1 MQTAKSLYIFTGTVY
16 TNSGRQAP
24 KIGPGHASI
33 SKDAEVTC
41 MLTQLTVSNYAIAE
55 RVELQFSK
63 GMTAL
68 TGETGAGKSIVLDAL
83 GLAMGGRADAG
94 AVRHGA
100 KRADITAT
108 FDVANIPEAA
118 EWLSSHE
125 LDDDNDCILRRVIS
139 KDGRSRAYING
150 QPCPLAHLKDLGG
163 VLMDIHSQHQH
174 QSLLRKE
181 THRKLLDE
189 FAGVE
194 PLAADTHAAF
204 KAWNQTR
211 QRLTERQQ
219 NADET
224 EAKLQLLRYQVEELD
239 RLALEDGEQE
249 RLEEEQAQ
257 LSQADAVLHSSHQ
270 AALLCTEE
278 ETSAA
283 GLVRQA
289 LQQLEQLPVEVPA
302 LADTLQMLSEAQ
314 IQISEAGDNLRRFVD
329 DYEADPA
336 RLAEVEE
343 RLSAIY
349 QMARKHRIGPEEL
362 PELHQRL
369 SAELAELDG
378 GAGSLEQLEAELD
391 SQRATFDEL
400 ASKLTDARERAAVEL
415 DQRIAGE
422 LAQLSMPNMQFVTH
436 LSRNKGDEPAP
447 HGQQDIEFLVSAN
460 PGQPARSLAKVAS
473 GGELSRISL
482 AIQVVVAQTSTTPT
496 LVFDEVDVGIGGGTA
511 EVVGRL
517 LRALGENGQVL
528 CVTHLPQ
535 VAAQCHQHLFVS
547 KFTERDATFSK
558 IETLDD
564 QGRIDEVARMLG
576 GVDMTEHTI
585 AHAREM
591 FSKGQATHH

>member
-1 MQTAKSLYIFTGTVY
+1 
-16 TNSGRQAP
+16 
-24 KIGPGHASI
+24 
-33 SKDAEVTC
+33 

-55 RVELQFSK
+55 RVELQFGK

-83 GLAMGGRADAG
+83 GLTMGGRADAG

-108 FDVANIPEAA
+108 FDVSGIPDALQ
-118 EWLSSHE
+118 WLEEHE
-125 LDDDNDCILRRVIS
+125 LDDDSDCILRRAIS

-150 QPCPLAHLKDLGG
+150 QPCPLTHLKELGG
-163 VLMDIHSQHQH
+163 LLMDIHSQHQH

-181 THRKLLDE
+181 THRKLVDE
-189 FAGVE
+189 FAGAE
-194 PLAADTHAAF
+194 DLA
-204 KAWNQTR
+204 NQTR
-211 QRLTERQQ
+211 EAWKTWNQIRTKLAERQQ
-219 NADET
+219 NAEES
-224 EAKLQLLRYQVEELD
+224 EARLQLLRYQVEELD
-239 RLALEDGEQE
+239 RLAMESGEQE
-249 RLEEEQAQ
+249 LLEHEQAQ
-257 LSQADAVLHSSHQ
+257 LSQADAILHSSHQ
-270 AALLCTEE
+270 AALLCTED

-283 GLVRQA
+283 GLVQHA

-302 LADTLQMLSEAQ
+302 LADTIQMLSEAQ
-314 IQISEAGDNLRRFVD
+314 IQISEAGNNLRHFVD

-349 QMARKHRIGPEEL
+349 QMARKHRINPEEL
-362 PELHQRL
+362 PEFHQRL

-378 GAGSLEQLEAELD
+378 GEGSLEKLEAELEI
-391 SQRATFDEL
+391 QRNNFDKL
-400 ASKLTDARERAAVEL
+400 ASKLSKARAKAAAEL

-422 LAQLSMPNMQFVTH
+422 LVQLSMPAVQFITQ
-436 LSRNKGDEPAP
+436 LNRNDQNDPAP
-447 HGQQDIEFLVSAN
+447 HGAEEIEFLVSAN
-460 PGQPARSLAKVAS
+460 PGQPARPLAKVAS

-496 LVFDEVDVGIGGGTA
+496 LIFDEVDVGIGGGTA
-511 EVVGRL
+511 EVVGKL
-517 LRALGENGQVL
+517 LRSLGDSGQVI

-547 KFTERDATFSK
+547 KFTQQEATFSK
-558 IETLDD
+558 IESLDD
-564 QGRIDEVARMLG
+564 QGRISEVARMLG
-576 GVDMTEHTI
+576 GVDMTEHTL
-585 AHAREM
+585 AHATEM

>member
-1 MQTAKSLYIFTGTVY
+1 
-16 TNSGRQAP
+16 
-24 KIGPGHASI
+24 
-33 SKDAEVTC
+33 

-83 GLAMGGRADAG
+83 GLSMGGRADAG

-108 FDVANIPEAA
+108 FDVSNIPEASD
-118 EWLSSHE
+118 WLSRHE
-125 LDDDNDCILRRVIS
+125 LDDSDDCILRRVIS

-150 QPCPLAHLKDLGG
+150 QPCPLNHLKELGG
-163 VLMDIHSQHQH
+163 ILMDIHSQHQH
-174 QSLLRKE
+174 QSLLRKD
-181 THRKLLDE
+181 THRKLIDE

-194 PLAADTHAAF
+194 TLAADTREAW
-204 KAWNQTR
+204 KTWNQIR
-211 QRLTERQQ
+211 QKLLERQQ
-219 NADET
+219 NADEA

-239 RLALEDGEQE
+239 RLALDEGEQAL
-249 RLEEEQAQ
+249 LEQEQAQ
-257 LSQADAVLHSSHQ
+257 LSQADAVLHNSHQ
-270 AALLCTEE
+270 AALLCTEG

-283 GLVRQA
+283 DLVRQA
-289 LQQLEQLPVEVPA
+289 LQQLEQLPANVAA
-302 LADTLQMLSEAQ
+302 LADTIEMLGEAQ
-314 IQISEAGDNLRRFVD
+314 IQISEAGDNLRHFVE

-336 RLAEVEE
+336 RLADVEE

-349 QMARKHRIGPEEL
+349 QMARKHRITPEEL

-378 GAGSLEQLEAELD
+378 GEGSLEQLEAELAN
-391 SQRATFDEL
+391 QHKRFDEL
-400 ASKLTDARERAAVEL
+400 AGQLSEARAKAAAEL
-415 DQRIAGE
+415 DLRVAAE
-422 LAQLSMPNMQFVTH
+422 LAQLSMPNMQFITH
-436 LSRNKGDEPAP
+436 LNRNNDGEPAP
-447 HGQQDIEFLVSAN
+447 QGLEDVEFLVSAN
-460 PGQPARSLAKVAS
+460 PGQPARPMAKVAS

-517 LRALGENGQVL
+517 LRTLGDNGQVL

-547 KFTERDATFSK
+547 KFTEQDATFSK

-564 QGRIDEVARMLG
+564 QGRISEVARMLG
-576 GVDMTEHTI
+576 GVDMTDHTI

>member
-1 MQTAKSLYIFTGTVY
+1 M
-16 TNSGRQAP
+16 
-24 KIGPGHASI
+24 
-33 SKDAEVTC
+33 
-41 MLTQLTVSNYAIAE
+41 VSNYAIAE
-55 RVELQFSK
+55 RVDLHFSK

-83 GLAMGGRADAG
+83 SLAMGGRADAG

-100 KRADITAT
+100 KRADITAS
-108 FDVANIPEAA
+108 FDISRIPIARQ
-118 EWLSSHE
+118 WLEEHE
-125 LDDDNDCILRRVIS
+125 LDDKDDCILRRTIS
-139 KDGRSRAYING
+139 KDGRSKAFING
-150 QPCPLAHLKDLGG
+150 QPCPLSQLKDLGG
-163 VLMDIHSQHQH
+163 LLMDIHSQHQH
-174 QSLLRKE
+174 QSLLQKD

-189 FAGVE
+189 FSGAE
-194 PLAADTHAAF
+194 DLAEQTRDAW
-204 KAWNQTR
+204 KAWHRTSQKLE
-211 QRLTERQQ
+211 QRRQ
-219 NADET
+219 NADEA

-239 RLALEDGEQE
+239 RLALGDGEQE
-249 RLEEEQAQ
+249 ALEQEQAQ

-270 AALLCTEE
+270 AALLCTED

-283 GLVRQA
+283 DLVRQA
-289 LQQLEQLPVEVPA
+289 LQQLEQLPVDVPA
-302 LADTLQMLSEAQ
+302 LADTIQMLTEAQ
-314 IQISEAGDNLRRFVD
+314 IQISEAGDNLRHFVE

-349 QMARKHRIGPEEL
+349 QMARKHRITPEEL

-369 SAELAELDG
+369 SNELEELDG
-378 GAGSLEQLEAELD
+378 GEGSLEQLEAEQQAL
-391 SQRATFDEL
+391 RKRFDEL
-400 ASKLTDARERAAVEL
+400 AGQLTAKREQAAAEL
-415 DQRIAGE
+415 DQRIAQE
-422 LAQLSMPNMQFVTH
+422 LAQLSMPAVQFVTK
-436 LSRNKGDEPAP
+436 LGRNSNNEPAP
-447 HGQQDIEFLVSAN
+447 HGMEDVEFLVSAN
-460 PGQPARSLAKVAS
+460 PGQPARPLAKVAS

-517 LRALGENGQVL
+517 LRSLGSNGQVL

-547 KFTERDATFSK
+547 KFTEQDATYSR

-564 QGRIDEVARMLG
+564 QGRISEVARMLG

-591 FSKGQATHH
+591 FVKGQATHH

>member
-1 MQTAKSLYIFTGTVY
+1 
-16 TNSGRQAP
+16 
-24 KIGPGHASI
+24 
-33 SKDAEVTC
+33 
-41 MLTQLTVSNYAIAE
+41 MLTQLMVSNYAIAE
-55 RVELQFSK
+55 RVDLHFSK

-83 GLAMGGRADAG
+83 SLAMGGRADAG

-100 KRADITAT
+100 KRADITAS
-108 FDVANIPEAA
+108 FDISRIPIARQ
-118 EWLSSHE
+118 WLEEHE
-125 LDDDNDCILRRVIS
+125 LDDKDDCILRRTIN
-139 KDGRSRAYING
+139 KDGRSKAFING
-150 QPCPLAHLKDLGG
+150 QPCPLSQLKELGSL
-163 VLMDIHSQHQH
+163 LMDIHSQHQH
-174 QSLLRKE
+174 QSLLQKD

-189 FAGVE
+189 FSGAE
-194 PLAADTHAAF
+194 DLAEQTRDAW
-204 KAWNQTR
+204 KAWHRTSQKLE
-211 QRLTERQQ
+211 QRRQ
-219 NADET
+219 NADEA

-239 RLALEDGEQE
+239 RLALGDGEQE
-249 RLEEEQAQ
+249 TLEQEQAQ

-270 AALLCTEE
+270 AALLCTED

-283 GLVRQA
+283 DLVRQA
-289 LQQLEQLPVEVPA
+289 LQQLEQLPVDVPA
-302 LADTLQMLSEAQ
+302 LADTIQMLTEAQ
-314 IQISEAGDNLRRFVD
+314 IQISEAGDNLRHFVE

-349 QMARKHRIGPEEL
+349 QMARKHRITPEEL

-369 SAELAELDG
+369 SNELAELDG
-378 GAGSLEQLEAELD
+378 GEGSLEQLEAEQQSL
-391 SQRATFDEL
+391 RKRFDEL
-400 ASKLTDARERAAVEL
+400 AGQLTAKREQAAAEL
-415 DQRIAGE
+415 DQRIAQE
-422 LAQLSMPNMQFVTH
+422 LAQLSMPAVQFVTK
-436 LSRNKGDEPAP
+436 LGRNSNDEPAP
-447 HGQQDIEFLVSAN
+447 HGMEDVEFLVSAN
-460 PGQPARSLAKVAS
+460 PGQPARPLAKVAS

-517 LRALGENGQVL
+517 LRSLGSNGQVL

-547 KFTERDATFSK
+547 KFTEQDATYSR

-564 QGRIDEVARMLG
+564 QGRISEVARMLG

-591 FSKGQATHH
+591 FVKGQATHH

>member
-1 MQTAKSLYIFTGTVY
+1 
-16 TNSGRQAP
+16 
-24 KIGPGHASI
+24 
-33 SKDAEVTC
+33 

-100 KRADITAT
+100 KRADITAS
-108 FDVANIPEAA
+108 FDVSRIDEARN
-118 EWLSSHE
+118 WLEHHE
-125 LDDDNDCILRRVIS
+125 LDDEHDCILRRVIS

-150 QPCPLAHLKDLGG
+150 QPCPLAHLKDLGSL
-163 VLMDIHSQHQH
+163 LMDIHSQHQH

-189 FAGVE
+189 YAGVE
-194 PLAADTHAAF
+194 TLAADTRD
-204 KAWNQTR
+204 AWKIWSKTR
-211 QRLTERQQ
+211 QRLNERQQ
-219 NADET
+219 NADEA
-224 EAKLQLLRYQVEELD
+224 EARLQLLRYQVEELD
-239 RLALEDGEQE
+239 RMALEEGEQAS
-249 RLEEEQAQ
+249 LEQEQEQ
-257 LSQADAVLHSSHQ
+257 LSHADTVLQNSQQ

-278 ETSAA
+278 DNSAA
-283 GLVRQA
+283 DLVRQA
-289 LQQLEQLPVEVPA
+289 LQQLEHLPTEVPA
-302 LADTLQMLSEAQ
+302 LADTIQMLNEAQ
-314 IQISEAGDNLRRFVD
+314 IQISEAGDNLRRFVE

-336 RLAEVEE
+336 RLTEVEE

-349 QMARKHRIGPEEL
+349 QMARKHRITPEEL

-369 SAELAELDG
+369 SAELASLDDG
-378 GAGSLEQLEAELD
+378 EGSVEQLQAELET
-391 SQRATFDEL
+391 QRNRFDEL
-400 ASKLTDARERAAVEL
+400 AGQLSEARQQAAANL
-415 DQRIAGE
+415 DQRIAEE
-422 LAQLSMPNMQFVTH
+422 LAQLSMPAVQFVTH
-436 LSRNKGDEPAP
+436 LNRAGGGEPAP
-447 HGQQDIEFLVSAN
+447 HGLEDVEFLVSAN
-460 PGQPARSLAKVAS
+460 PGQPARPLAKVAS

-517 LRALGENGQVL
+517 LRTLGNDGQVM

-547 KFTERDATFSK
+547 KFTEQDATFSK

-564 QGRIDEVARMLG
+564 HGRISEVARMLG

-585 AHAREM
+585 AHAKEM
-591 FSKGQATHH
+591 FTKGQATHH

>member
-1 MQTAKSLYIFTGTVY
+1 
-16 TNSGRQAP
+16 
-24 KIGPGHASI
+24 
-33 SKDAEVTC
+33 

-108 FDVANIPEAA
+108 FDVSDILEASNWLA
-118 EWLSSHE
+118 EHE
-125 LDDDNDCILRRVIS
+125 LDDETDCILRRVIS

-150 QPCPLAHLKDLGG
+150 QPCPLNHLKELGG

-181 THRKLLDE
+181 THRKLVDE

-194 PLAADTHAAF
+194 TLAAETREAW
-204 KAWNQTR
+204 KTWNQIR

-219 NADET
+219 NADEA

-249 RLEEEQAQ
+249 QAQ
-257 LSQADAVLHSSHQ
+257 LSQADTVLHNSHQ
-270 AALLCTEE
+270 AALLCTED

-283 GLVRQA
+283 DLVRQA
-289 LQQLEQLPVEVPA
+289 LQQLEQLPVDVPA
-302 LADTLQMLSEAQ
+302 LADTIQMLNEAQ
-314 IQISEAGDNLRRFVD
+314 IQISEAGDNLRHFVE

-336 RLAEVEE
+336 RLTEVEE

-349 QMARKHRIGPEEL
+349 QMARKHRITPEEL

-378 GAGSLEQLEAELD
+378 GEGSLEQLEAELT
-391 SQRATFDEL
+391 SQRGRFDEL
-400 ASKLTDARERAAVEL
+400 AGELSEARATAAAEL
-415 DQRIAGE
+415 DQRVAAE
-422 LAQLSMPNMQFVTH
+422 VAQLSMPNMQFITH
-436 LSRNKGDEPAP
+436 LNRTNGGEPAP
-447 HGQQDIEFLVSAN
+447 HGLEEIEFLVSAN
-460 PGQPARSLAKVAS
+460 PGQPARPLAKVAS

-517 LRALGENGQVL
+517 LRTLGGNGQVL

-564 QGRIDEVARMLG
+564 QGRISEVARMLG

>member
-1 MQTAKSLYIFTGTVY
+1 
-16 TNSGRQAP
+16 
-24 KIGPGHASI
+24 
-33 SKDAEVTC
+33 

-55 RVELQFSK
+55 RVELQFNK

-108 FDVANIPEAA
+108 FDVAGIPEAFQ
-118 EWLSSHE
+118 WLERHE
-125 LDDDNDCILRRVIS
+125 LDDDSDCILRRVIS

-163 VLMDIHSQHQH
+163 LLMDIHSQHQH

-181 THRKLLDE
+181 THRKLIDE
-189 FAGVE
+189 FSGAE
-194 PLAADTHAAF
+194 TLAS
-204 KAWNQTR
+204 QTR
-211 QRLTERQQ
+211 EAWKVWSQIRTKLTERQQ
-219 NADET
+219 NAEES

-239 RLALEDGEQE
+239 RLALESGEQE
-249 RLEEEQAQ
+249 QLEQEQAH
-257 LSQADAVLHSSHQ
+257 LNQADAILHNSHQ
-270 AALLCTEE
+270 AALLCTED

-302 LADTLQMLSEAQ
+302 LADTIQMLNEAQ
-314 IQISEAGDNLRRFVD
+314 IQISEAGDNLRHFVD

-336 RLAEVEE
+336 RLSEVDD

-349 QMARKHRIGPEEL
+349 QMARKHRINPEEL
-362 PELHQRL
+362 PEFHKRQ

-378 GAGSLEQLEAELD
+378 GEGSLEKLEEELESHRDRFNQLADKLSEM
-391 SQRATFDEL
+391 RA
-400 ASKLTDARERAAVEL
+400 KAAGEL

-422 LAQLSMPNMQFVTH
+422 LAQLSMPSVQFVTH
-436 LSRNKGDEPAP
+436 LSRNNQDEPAP
-447 HGQQDIEFLVSAN
+447 HGLEEIEFLVSAN
-460 PGQPARSLAKVAS
+460 PGQPARPLAKVAS

-496 LVFDEVDVGIGGGTA
+496 LIFDEVDVGIGGGTA
-511 EVVGRL
+511 EVVGKL
-517 LRALGENGQVL
+517 LRSLGANGQVI

-547 KFTERDATFSK
+547 KFTQQDATFSK
-558 IETLDD
+558 IESLDD
-564 QGRIDEVARMLG
+564 QGRISEVARMLG
-576 GVDMTEHTI
+576 GVDMTEHTL
-585 AHAREM
+585 AHATEM

>member
-1 MQTAKSLYIFTGTVY
+1 
-16 TNSGRQAP
+16 
-24 KIGPGHASI
+24 
-33 SKDAEVTC
+33 

-55 RVELQFSK
+55 RVELQFNK

-108 FDVANIPEAA
+108 FDVSDIPEAV
-118 EWLSSHE
+118 EWLDQHE

-150 QPCPLAHLKDLGG
+150 QPCPLAHLKELGG
-163 VLMDIHSQHQH
+163 LLMDIHSQHQH

-189 FAGVE
+189 FAGIE
-194 PLAADTHAAF
+194 TLATDTRTAW
-204 KAWNQTR
+204 KAWHQTR

-219 NADET
+219 NADEA
-224 EAKLQLLRYQVEELD
+224 EARLQLLRYQVEELD
-239 RLALEDGEQE
+239 RLALEDGEQDA
-249 RLEEEQAQ
+249 LEQEQAQ
-257 LSQADAVLHSSHQ
+257 LSQADSVLHSSHQ

-278 ETSAA
+278 ETSASD
-283 GLVRQA
+283 LIRQA

-302 LADTLQMLSEAQ
+302 LADTIQMLNEAQ
-314 IQISEAGDNLRRFVD
+314 IQVSEAGDNLRRFVE

-349 QMARKHRIGPEEL
+349 QMARKHRITPEEL
-362 PELHQRL
+362 PELHERL
-369 SAELAELDG
+369 SSELAELDG
-378 GAGSLEQLEAELD
+378 GEGSLEQLESELEK
-391 SQRATFDEL
+391 QRASFDEL
-400 ASKLTDARERAAVEL
+400 ASQLTEARQRAAVEL
-415 DQRIAGE
+415 DQRIAEE
-422 LAQLSMPNMQFVTH
+422 LAQLSMPSVQFVTH
-436 LSRNKGDEPAP
+436 LNRNSDEQPAP
-447 HGQQDIEFLVSAN
+447 HGMEDIEFLVSAN

-511 EVVGRL
+511 EVVGKL
-517 LRALGENGQVL
+517 LRSLGSSGQVL

-547 KFTERDATFSK
+547 KFTEKDATFSK
-558 IETLDD
+558 IEALDD
-564 QGRIDEVARMLG
+564 KGRISEVARMLG
-576 GVDMTEHTI
+576 GVDMTEQTI

>member
-1 MQTAKSLYIFTGTVY
+1 
-16 TNSGRQAP
+16 
-24 KIGPGHASI
+24 
-33 SKDAEVTC
+33 
-41 MLTQLTVSNYAIAE
+41 MLIQLTVSNYAIAE

-83 GLAMGGRADAG
+83 GLAMGGRTDAG

-100 KRADITAT
+100 ERADINAS
-108 FDVANIPEAA
+108 FDISRIPEARQ
-118 EWLSSHE
+118 WLESHE
-125 LDDDNDCILRRVIS
+125 LDDKEDCILRRTIR
-139 KDGRSRAYING
+139 KDGRSKAFING
-150 QPCPLAHLKDLGG
+150 QPCPLSQLKELGG
-163 VLMDIHSQHQH
+163 MLMDIHSQHQH
-174 QSLLRKE
+174 QSLLRKD

-189 FAGVE
+189 FAGAE
-194 PLAADTHAAF
+194 QLGDQTRTAW
-204 KAWNQTR
+204 KAWNNTR
-211 QRLTERQQ
+211 QKLEQRRQ
-219 NADET
+219 NADEA
-224 EAKLQLLRYQVEELD
+224 EARLQLLRYQVEELD

-249 RLEEEQAQ
+249 ALEQEQAQ
-257 LSQADAVLHSSHQ
+257 LSQSDSVLHHSHQ
-270 AALLCTEE
+270 AALLCTEDDA
-278 ETSAA
+278 SAA
-283 GLVRQA
+283 ALVRQA

-302 LADTLQMLSEAQ
+302 LADTLQMLNDAQ

-369 SAELAELDG
+369 AGELAELDG
-378 GAGSLEQLEAELD
+378 GEGSLEQLEAELE
-391 SQRATFDEL
+391 SQRKQFDDL
-400 ASKLTDARERAAVEL
+400 AQQLSAKREQAAMEL
-415 DQRIAGE
+415 DQRVAQE

-436 LSRNKGDEPAP
+436 LSSNSNNEPAP
-447 HGQQDIEFLVSAN
+447 HGLEDVAVLVSAN
-460 PGQPARSLAKVAS
+460 PGQPARPLAKVAS

-517 LRALGENGQVL
+517 LRSLGDNGQVL

-547 KFTERDATFSK
+547 KFTEKEATYSR
-558 IETLDD
+558 IEALDD
-564 QGRIDEVARMLG
+564 QGRISEVARMLG

-591 FSKGQATHH
+591 FVKGQATHH

>member
-1 MQTAKSLYIFTGTVY
+1 
-16 TNSGRQAP
+16 
-24 KIGPGHASI
+24 
-33 SKDAEVTC
+33 
-41 MLTQLTVSNYAIAE
+41 MLTQLMVSNYAIAE
-55 RVELQFSK
+55 RVDLHFSK

-83 GLAMGGRADAG
+83 SLAMGGRADAG

-100 KRADITAT
+100 KRADITAS
-108 FDVANIPEAA
+108 FDISRIPIARQ
-118 EWLSSHE
+118 WLEEHE
-125 LDDDNDCILRRVIS
+125 LDDKDDCILRRTIS
-139 KDGRSRAYING
+139 KDGRSKAFING
-150 QPCPLAHLKDLGG
+150 QPCPLSQLKDLGG
-163 VLMDIHSQHQH
+163 LLMDIHSQHQH
-174 QSLLRKE
+174 QSLLQKD

-189 FAGVE
+189 FSGAE
-194 PLAADTHAAF
+194 DLAEQTRDAW
-204 KAWNQTR
+204 KAWHRTSQKLE
-211 QRLTERQQ
+211 QRRQ
-219 NADET
+219 NADEA

-239 RLALEDGEQE
+239 RLALGDGEQE
-249 RLEEEQAQ
+249 ALEQEQAQ

-270 AALLCTEE
+270 AALLCTED

-283 GLVRQA
+283 DLVRQA
-289 LQQLEQLPVEVPA
+289 LQQLEQLPVDVPA
-302 LADTLQMLSEAQ
+302 LADTIQMLTEAQ
-314 IQISEAGDNLRRFVD
+314 IQISEAGDNLRHFVE

-336 RLAEVEE
+336 RLTEVEE

-349 QMARKHRIGPEEL
+349 QMARKHRITPEEL

-369 SAELAELDG
+369 SNELAELDG
-378 GAGSLEQLEAELD
+378 GKGSLEQLEAEQQSL
-391 SQRATFDEL
+391 RKRFDEL
-400 ASKLTDARERAAVEL
+400 AGQLTAKREQAAAEL
-415 DQRIAGE
+415 DQRIAQE
-422 LAQLSMPNMQFVTH
+422 LAQLSMPAVQFVTK
-436 LSRNKGDEPAP
+436 LGRNSNDEPAP
-447 HGQQDIEFLVSAN
+447 HGMEDVEFLVSAN
-460 PGQPARSLAKVAS
+460 PGQPARPLAKVAS

-517 LRALGENGQVL
+517 LRSLGSNGQVL

-547 KFTERDATFSK
+547 KFTEQDATYSR

-564 QGRIDEVARMLG
+564 QGRISEVARMLG

-591 FSKGQATHH
+591 FVKGQATHH

>member
-1 MQTAKSLYIFTGTVY
+1 
-16 TNSGRQAP
+16 
-24 KIGPGHASI
+24 
-33 SKDAEVTC
+33 
-41 MLTQLTVSNYAIAE
+41 MLLQLTVSNYAIAE
-55 RVELQFSK
+55 RVDLHFSK

-100 KRADITAT
+100 KRADITAS
-108 FDVANIPEAA
+108 FDITRIPEARQ
-118 EWLSSHE
+118 WLEEHE
-125 LDDDNDCILRRVIS
+125 LDDKDDCILRRAIS
-139 KDGRSRAYING
+139 KDGRSKAFING
-150 QPCPLAHLKDLGG
+150 QPCPLSQLKELGG
-163 VLMDIHSQHQH
+163 QLMDIHSQHQH
-174 QSLLRKE
+174 QSLLQKE

-189 FAGVE
+189 FAGADS
-194 PLAADTHAAF
+194 LAEDTRSAW
-204 KAWNQTR
+204 KAWNQIR
-211 QRLTERQQ
+211 QKLNLRRQ
-219 NADET
+219 NADEA

-239 RLALEDGEQE
+239 RLALESGEQE
-249 RLEEEQAQ
+249 ALEQEQGQ

-270 AALLCTEE
+270 AALLCSEDE
-278 ETSAA
+278 ISASD
-283 GLVRQA
+283 LLRQA
-289 LQQLEQLPVEVPA
+289 LQQLEQLPVDVPA
-302 LADTLQMLSEAQ
+302 LADTIQMLTEAQ
-314 IQISEAGDNLRRFVD
+314 IQISEAGDNLRHFVE

-349 QMARKHRIGPEEL
+349 QMARKHRITPEEL

-378 GAGSLEQLEAELD
+378 GEGSLEQLEVELGKHRE
-391 SQRATFDEL
+391 QFDEL
-400 ASKLTDARERAAVEL
+400 SHQLTEKRERAATEL
-415 DQRIAGE
+415 DQRIAAE
-422 LAQLSMPNMQFVTH
+422 LVQLGMPAVQFVTR
-436 LSRNKGDEPAP
+436 LERNSNDEPAA
-447 HGQQDIEFLVSAN
+447 HGMEDIEFLVSAN
-460 PGQPARSLAKVAS
+460 PGQPARPLAKVAS

-517 LRALGENGQVL
+517 LRALGSNGQVL

-547 KFTERDATFSK
+547 KFTEQDATYSR
-558 IETLDD
+558 IEPLDD
-564 QGRIDEVARMLG
+564 QGRISEVARMLG

-591 FSKGQATHH
+591 FVKGQATHH

>member
-1 MQTAKSLYIFTGTVY
+1 
-16 TNSGRQAP
+16 
-24 KIGPGHASI
+24 
-33 SKDAEVTC
+33 

-55 RVELQFSK
+55 RVELQFNK

-108 FDVANIPEAA
+108 FDVSDIPEAV
-118 EWLSSHE
+118 EWLDQHE

-150 QPCPLAHLKDLGG
+150 QPCPLAHLKELGG
-163 VLMDIHSQHQH
+163 LLMDIHSQHQH

-189 FAGVE
+189 FAGIE
-194 PLAADTHAAF
+194 TLATDTRTAW
-204 KAWNQTR
+204 KAWHQTR

-219 NADET
+219 NADEA
-224 EAKLQLLRYQVEELD
+224 EARLQLLRYQVEELD
-239 RLALEDGEQE
+239 QLALEDGEQDA
-249 RLEEEQAQ
+249 LEQEQAQ
-257 LSQADAVLHSSHQ
+257 LSQADSVLHSSHQ

-278 ETSAA
+278 ETSASD
-283 GLVRQA
+283 LIRQA

-302 LADTLQMLSEAQ
+302 LADTIQMLNEAQ
-314 IQISEAGDNLRRFVD
+314 IQVSEAGDNLRRFVE

-349 QMARKHRIGPEEL
+349 QMARKHRITPEEL
-362 PELHQRL
+362 PELHERL
-369 SAELAELDG
+369 SSELAELDG
-378 GAGSLEQLEAELD
+378 GEGSLEQLESELEK
-391 SQRATFDEL
+391 QRASFDEL
-400 ASKLTDARERAAVEL
+400 ASQLTEARQKAAVEL
-415 DQRIAGE
+415 DQRIAEE
-422 LAQLSMPNMQFVTH
+422 LAQLSMPSVQFVTH
-436 LSRNKGDEPAP
+436 LNRNSDEQPAP
-447 HGQQDIEFLVSAN
+447 HGMEDIEFLVSAN

-511 EVVGRL
+511 EVVGKL
-517 LRALGENGQVL
+517 LRSLGSSGQVL

-547 KFTERDATFSK
+547 KFTEKDATFSK
-558 IETLDD
+558 IEALDD
-564 QGRIDEVARMLG
+564 KGRISEVARMLG
-576 GVDMTEHTI
+576 GVDMTEQTI

>member
-1 MQTAKSLYIFTGTVY
+1 
-16 TNSGRQAP
+16 
-24 KIGPGHASI
+24 
-33 SKDAEVTC
+33 

-83 GLAMGGRADAG
+83 SLAMGGRADAG

-100 KRADITAT
+100 KRADITAS
-108 FDVANIPEAA
+108 FDVSRIAEARS
-118 EWLSSHE
+118 WLEQHE
-125 LDDDNDCILRRVIS
+125 LDDDHDCILRRVIS

-150 QPCPLAHLKDLGG
+150 QPCPLAHLKDLGSR
-163 VLMDIHSQHQH
+163 LMDIHSQHQH
-174 QSLLRKE
+174 QSLLHKD

-189 FAGVE
+189 YAGVE
-194 PLAADTHAAF
+194 TLASETRE
-204 KAWNQTR
+204 AWKIWSKTR

-219 NADET
+219 NADEA
-224 EAKLQLLRYQVEELD
+224 EARLQLLRYQVEELD
-239 RLALEDGEQE
+239 RMALESGEQE
-249 RLEEEQAQ
+249 SLEQEQAS
-257 LSQADAVLHSSHQ
+257 LSHADTVLLNSQQ

-278 ETSAA
+278 DNSAA
-283 GLVRQA
+283 DLVRLA
-289 LQQLEQLPVEVPA
+289 LQQLESLPTDVPA
-302 LADTLQMLSEAQ
+302 LADTIQMLNEAQ
-314 IQISEAGDNLRRFVD
+314 IQISEAGDNLRRFVE

-349 QMARKHRIGPEEL
+349 QMARKHRIAPEEL
-362 PELHQRL
+362 PEFHQRL
-369 SAELAELDG
+369 SAELASLDDG
-378 GAGSLEQLEAELD
+378 EGSVAQLEAELQ
-391 SQRATFDEL
+391 SQRTHFDEL
-400 ASKLTDARERAAVEL
+400 ATRLSEARQQAAAKL
-415 DQRIAGE
+415 DQRIADE
-422 LAQLSMPNMQFVTH
+422 LAQLSMPAVQFVTH
-436 LSRNKGDEPAP
+436 LNRNAAGEPSP
-447 HGQQDIEFLVSAN
+447 CGLEDVEFLVSAN
-460 PGQPARSLAKVAS
+460 PGQPARPLAKVAS

-517 LRALGENGQVL
+517 LRTLGDDGQVL

-547 KFTERDATFSK
+547 KFTEQDATFSK

-564 QGRIDEVARMLG
+564 HGRISEVARMLG

-591 FSKGQATHH
+591 FTKGQATHH

>member
-1 MQTAKSLYIFTGTVY
+1 
-16 TNSGRQAP
+16 
-24 KIGPGHASI
+24 
-33 SKDAEVTC
+33 
-41 MLTQLTVSNYAIAE
+41 MLIQLTVSNYAIAE

-100 KRADITAT
+100 ERADINAS
-108 FDVANIPEAA
+108 FDISRIPEARQ
-118 EWLSSHE
+118 WLEAHE
-125 LDDDNDCILRRVIS
+125 LDDKEDCILRRTIR
-139 KDGRSRAYING
+139 KDGRSKAFING
-150 QPCPLAHLKDLGG
+150 QPCPLSQLKELGG
-163 VLMDIHSQHQH
+163 LLMDIHSQHQH
-174 QSLLRKE
+174 QSLLRKD

-189 FAGVE
+189 FAGAE
-194 PLAADTHAAF
+194 QLADQARTAW
-204 KAWNQTR
+204 KAWNATR
-211 QRLTERQQ
+211 QKLEQRRH
-219 NADET
+219 NADEA
-224 EAKLQLLRYQVEELD
+224 EARLQLLRYQVEELD

-249 RLEEEQAQ
+249 TLEQEQAQ

-270 AALLCTEE
+270 AALLCTEDD
-278 ETSAA
+278 TSAA
-283 GLVRQA
+283 ALVRQA
-289 LQQLEQLPVEVPA
+289 LQQLEQLPLEVPA
-302 LADTLQMLSEAQ
+302 LADTLQMLNEAQ

-349 QMARKHRIGPEEL
+349 QMARKHRITPEEL

-369 SAELAELDG
+369 AAELAELDG
-378 GAGSLEQLEAELD
+378 GEGSLEQLEAELENLRK
-391 SQRATFDEL
+391 QFDEL
-400 ASKLTDARERAAVEL
+400 AAQLSAKREQAAMEL
-415 DQRIAGE
+415 DQRIARE

-436 LSRNKGDEPAP
+436 LSGNADNEPAP
-447 HGQQDIEFLVSAN
+447 HGMEDIEFLVSAN
-460 PGQPARSLAKVAS
+460 PGQPARPLAKVAS

-517 LRALGENGQVL
+517 LRSLGDNGQVL

-547 KFTERDATFSK
+547 KFTEKEATYSR
-558 IETLDD
+558 IEALDD
-564 QGRIDEVARMLG
+564 QGRISEVARMLG

-591 FSKGQATHH
+591 FVKGQATHH

>member
-1 MQTAKSLYIFTGTVY
+1 
-16 TNSGRQAP
+16 
-24 KIGPGHASI
+24 
-33 SKDAEVTC
+33 

-55 RVELQFSK
+55 RVELQFNK

-108 FDVANIPEAA
+108 FDVSNIPEAA
-118 EWLSSHE
+118 EWLGQHE
-125 LDDDNDCILRRVIS
+125 LDDDDDCILRRVIS

-150 QPCPLAHLKDLGG
+150 QPCPLAHLKELGG
-163 VLMDIHSQHQH
+163 LLMDIHSQHQH
-174 QSLLRKE
+174 QSLLRRE

-194 PLAADTHAAF
+194 TLAADTRAAW
-204 KAWNQTR
+204 KAWQQTR

-219 NADET
+219 NADEA
-224 EAKLQLLRYQVEELD
+224 EARLQLLRYQVEELD

-249 RLEEEQAQ
+249 ALEQEQAQ
-257 LSQADAVLHSSHQ
+257 LSQADSVLHSSHQ
-270 AALLCTEE
+270 AALLCTED
-278 ETSAA
+278 ETSASD
-283 GLVRQA
+283 LIRQA

-302 LADTLQMLSEAQ
+302 LADTVQMLNEAQ
-314 IQISEAGDNLRRFVD
+314 IQVSEAGDNLRRFVE

-349 QMARKHRIGPEEL
+349 QMARKHRITPEEL
-362 PELHQRL
+362 PELQARL
-369 SAELAELDG
+369 SGELAELEG
-378 GAGSLEQLEAELD
+378 GEGSLEQLEADLEN
-391 SQRATFDEL
+391 QRASFDAL
-400 ASKLTDARERAAVEL
+400 AGKLTNARQQAAVEL
-415 DQRIAGE
+415 DQRIAEE
-422 LAQLSMPNMQFVTH
+422 LAQLSMPSVQFVTH
-436 LSRNKGDEPAP
+436 LNRNSDDQPAP
-447 HGQQDIEFLVSAN
+447 HGMEDIEFLVSAN

-511 EVVGRL
+511 EVVGKL
-517 LRALGENGQVL
+517 LRTLGSNGQVL

-547 KFTERDATFSK
+547 KFTEKDATFSK
-558 IETLDD
+558 IEALDD
-564 QGRIDEVARMLG
+564 KGRISEVARMLG
-576 GVDMTEHTI
+576 GVDMTEQTI

>member
-1 MQTAKSLYIFTGTVY
+1 
-16 TNSGRQAP
+16 
-24 KIGPGHASI
+24 
-33 SKDAEVTC
+33 

-100 KRADITAT
+100 KRADITAS
-108 FDVANIPEAA
+108 FDVSRIDEARN
-118 EWLSSHE
+118 WLEQHE
-125 LDDDNDCILRRVIS
+125 LDDEHDCILRRVIS

-150 QPCPLAHLKDLGG
+150 QPCPLAHLKDLGSL
-163 VLMDIHSQHQH
+163 LMDIHSQHQH

-189 FAGVE
+189 YAGVE
-194 PLAADTHAAF
+194 TLAADTRD
-204 KAWNQTR
+204 AWKTWHKTR

-219 NADET
+219 NADEA
-224 EAKLQLLRYQVEELD
+224 EARLQLLRYQVEELD
-239 RLALEDGEQE
+239 RMALEKGEQE
-249 RLEEEQAQ
+249 NLEREQEQ
-257 LSQADAVLHSSHQ
+257 LSHADTVLQNSQQ

-278 ETSAA
+278 DNSAA
-283 GLVRQA
+283 DLVRQA
-289 LQQLEQLPVEVPA
+289 LQQLEHLPTEVPA
-302 LADTLQMLSEAQ
+302 LADTIQMLNEAQ
-314 IQISEAGDNLRRFVD
+314 IQISEAGDNLRRFVE

-336 RLAEVEE
+336 RLTEVEE

-349 QMARKHRIGPEEL
+349 QMARKHRITPEEL

-369 SAELAELDG
+369 SAELASLDDG
-378 GAGSLEQLEAELD
+378 EGSVEQLEAELET
-391 SQRATFDEL
+391 QRTRFDEL
-400 ASKLTDARERAAVEL
+400 AGQLSDARQQAAANL
-415 DQRIAGE
+415 DQRVAEE
-422 LAQLSMPNMQFVTH
+422 LSQLSMPAVQFVTH
-436 LSRNKGDEPAP
+436 LNRNDAGEPAP
-447 HGQQDIEFLVSAN
+447 HGLEDVEFLVSAN
-460 PGQPARSLAKVAS
+460 PGQPARPLAKVAS

-517 LRALGENGQVL
+517 LRTLGNNGQVM

-547 KFTERDATFSK
+547 KFTEQDATFSK
-558 IETLDD
+558 IEALDD
-564 QGRIDEVARMLG
+564 HGRISEVARMLG

-585 AHAREM
+585 AHAKEM
-591 FSKGQATHH
+591 FTKGQATHH

>member
-1 MQTAKSLYIFTGTVY
+1 
-16 TNSGRQAP
+16 
-24 KIGPGHASI
+24 
-33 SKDAEVTC
+33 

-55 RVELQFSK
+55 RVELQFNK

-108 FDVANIPEAA
+108 FDVSDIPGAVA
-118 EWLSSHE
+118 WLDQHE

-150 QPCPLAHLKDLGG
+150 QPCPLAHLKELGG
-163 VLMDIHSQHQH
+163 LLMDIHSQHQH

-189 FAGVE
+189 FAGIE
-194 PLAADTHAAF
+194 TLAADTRAAW
-204 KAWNQTR
+204 KAWHQTR

-224 EAKLQLLRYQVEELD
+224 EARLQLLRYQVEELG

-249 RLEEEQAQ
+249 ALEQEQAQ
-257 LSQADAVLHSSHQ
+257 LSQADSVLHSSHQ

-278 ETSAA
+278 ETSAS
-283 GLVRQA
+283 GLIRQA

-302 LADTLQMLSEAQ
+302 LADTIQMLNEAH
-314 IQISEAGDNLRRFVD
+314 IQVSEAGDNLRRFVE

-349 QMARKHRIGPEEL
+349 QMARKHRITPEEL
-362 PELHQRL
+362 PELHARL
-369 SAELAELDG
+369 GGELAELDG
-378 GAGSLEQLEAELD
+378 GEGSLEQLEAELEK
-391 SQRATFDEL
+391 QRAGFDEL
-400 ASKLTDARERAAVEL
+400 ASQLTEARQKAAVEL

-422 LAQLSMPNMQFVTH
+422 LAQLSMPSVQFVTH
-436 LSRNKGDEPAP
+436 LNRNSDEQPAP
-447 HGQQDIEFLVSAN
+447 HGMEDIEFLVSAN

-511 EVVGRL
+511 EVVGKL
-517 LRALGENGQVL
+517 LRTLGSNGQVL

-547 KFTERDATFSK
+547 KFTEKDATFSK
-558 IETLDD
+558 IEALDD
-564 QGRIDEVARMLG
+564 KGRVSEVARMLG
-576 GVDMTEHTI
+576 GVDMTEQTI

>member
-1 MQTAKSLYIFTGTVY
+1 
-16 TNSGRQAP
+16 
-24 KIGPGHASI
+24 
-33 SKDAEVTC
+33 

-100 KRADITAT
+100 KRADITAS
-108 FDVANIPEAA
+108 FDVSRIAEARA
-118 EWLSSHE
+118 WLEQHE
-125 LDDDNDCILRRVIS
+125 LDDDHDCILRRVIS

-150 QPCPLAHLKDLGG
+150 QPCPLAHLKDLGSL
-163 VLMDIHSQHQH
+163 LMDIHSQHQH
-174 QSLLRKE
+174 QSLLRKD

-189 FAGVE
+189 YAGADA
-194 PLAADTHAAF
+194 LASETRE
-204 KAWNQTR
+204 AWKNWSKTR
-211 QRLTERQQ
+211 QRLNERQQ
-219 NADET
+219 NADEA
-224 EAKLQLLRYQVEELD
+224 EARLQLLRYQVEELD
-239 RLALEDGEQE
+239 RMALEAGEQE
-249 RLEEEQAQ
+249 SLEQEQAQ
-257 LSQADAVLHSSHQ
+257 LSHADTVLHNSQQ

-278 ETSAA
+278 DNSAA
-283 GLVRQA
+283 DLVRQA
-289 LQQLEQLPVEVPA
+289 LQQLENLPTEVPA
-302 LADTLQMLSEAQ
+302 LAETIQMLNEAQ
-314 IQISEAGDNLRRFVD
+314 IQISEAGDNLRRFVE

-336 RLAEVEE
+336 RLNEVEE

-349 QMARKHRIGPEEL
+349 QMARKHRISPEEL
-362 PELHQRL
+362 PEFHQRL
-369 SAELAELDG
+369 SAELASLDDG
-378 GAGSLEQLEAELD
+378 EGSVEQLEAELAA
-391 SQRATFDEL
+391 QRAHFDEL
-400 ASKLTDARERAAVEL
+400 AGKLSEIRQQAAANL
-415 DQRIAGE
+415 DQRIAQE
-422 LAQLSMPNMQFVTH
+422 LAQLSMPAVQFVTH
-436 LSRNKGDEPAP
+436 LNLNTGDEPAP
-447 HGQQDIEFLVSAN
+447 HGLEEVEFLVSAN
-460 PGQPARSLAKVAS
+460 PGQPARPLAKVAS

-517 LRALGENGQVL
+517 LRTLGDDGQVL

-547 KFTERDATFSK
+547 KFTEQDATFSK

-564 QGRIDEVARMLG
+564 HGRISEVARMLG

-591 FSKGQATHH
+591 FTKGQATHH

>member
-1 MQTAKSLYIFTGTVY
+1 
-16 TNSGRQAP
+16 
-24 KIGPGHASI
+24 
-33 SKDAEVTC
+33 

-55 RVELQFSK
+55 RVELHFDK

-108 FDVANIPEAA
+108 FDVSGIPEALQ
-118 EWLSSHE
+118 WLESHE
-125 LDDDNDCILRRVIS
+125 LDDDSDCILRRVIS

-163 VLMDIHSQHQH
+163 LLMDIHSQHQH

-181 THRKLLDE
+181 THRKLVDE
-189 FAGVE
+189 FAGAE
-194 PLAADTHAAF
+194 ELAGETREAW
-204 KAWNQTR
+204 KSWNQIRTK
-211 QRLTERQQ
+211 LIEHQQ
-219 NADET
+219 NAEES

-239 RLALEDGEQE
+239 RLAIEVGEQE
-249 RLEEEQAQ
+249 QLEQEQAQ
-257 LSQADAVLHSSHQ
+257 LSQADAILHSSHQ
-270 AALLCTEE
+270 AALLCTED

-302 LADTLQMLSEAQ
+302 LADTIQMLSEAQ
-314 IQISEAGDNLRRFVD
+314 IQISEAGDNLRHFVD
-329 DYEADPA
+329 DYAADPA
-336 RLAEVEE
+336 RLAESKE

-349 QMARKHRIGPEEL
+349 QMARKHRISPEDL
-362 PELHQRL
+362 PEFHERQ

-378 GAGSLEQLEAELD
+378 GEGSLEKLEEKLE
-391 SQRATFDEL
+391 SQRKGFDEL
-400 ASKLTDARERAAVEL
+400 AGKLSKVRAKAAADL

-422 LAQLSMPNMQFVTH
+422 LAQLSMPAVQFVTH
-436 LSRNKGDEPAP
+436 LNRNNQDEPAP
-447 HGQQDIEFLVSAN
+447 HGLEEIEFLVSAN
-460 PGQPARSLAKVAS
+460 PGQPARPLAKVAS

-496 LVFDEVDVGIGGGTA
+496 LIFDEVDVGIGGGTA
-511 EVVGRL
+511 EVVGKL
-517 LRALGENGQVL
+517 LRSLGANGQVI

-547 KFTERDATFSK
+547 KFTQQDATFSK
-558 IETLDD
+558 IESLDD
-564 QGRIDEVARMLG
+564 QGRISEVARMLG

-585 AHAREM
+585 AHATEM